1 MIGNKLRRVLSIY
14 MALCLMLST
23 IMFTN
28 VEAAVKDKNYSE
40 YSIEIY
46 NGDTWNYT
54 FSSDDYWFG
63 TANGNKVGN
72 GTKYT
77 KDYCTATK
85 SGKQIKIK
93 GSGSKSFSG
102 DSQSQVI
109 YLYKG
114 KKEGV
119 NANLLRKINVK
130 IRKVSKPRLNNIAHT
145 KNSSSETQATGITRD
160 ICIYVGD
167 SVTASVVTSG
177 GYDKFSWCFY
187 SGGKEV
193 SSIAGVSI
201 SSTTSK
207 SISVKGNAA
216 GTYTLRARVD
226 SKYSSN
232 NELSITNHVITKDIK
247 VIVVKKPE
255 IDVMSN
261 GVSVT
266 GISMASSDEIEVSC
280 KMANVPANASC
291 SISAVV
297 NDNSKNYITLTSKS
311 GTYILKTKEGFKE
324 GAVAYF
330 TYVLKITAGDTVSN
344 YLIDTNKKQG
354 TQVIKKTI
362 SVKLGAASTTYISL
376 NGTKVYDD
384 NIYITGK
391 ENFYPT
397 CANAIKY
404 TYNVEAPEIVSISS
418 SAINATDKKFTN
430 AFVPGSVK
438 GSTKLTVSAI
448 TSSGIVRTKTYTIYN
463 CDNAVELKANVIE
476 MLSGE
481 KKNASFY
488 GVKAENVKTKKTTPL
503 IIAQNKMSYT
513 VLDPSI
519 ATIDKYGNV
528 KALKVGSTT
537 VNAKLNQ
544 SGTVSMQNYGIV
556 NLNVLTTS
564 FKVNVYEKI
573 TKVKFST
580 AKKTIIVGSKC
591 YQKPENEPVNGFTK
605 KTYTWSSS
613 NNEIATVDSKGNVYG
628 RKPGIVNITAQASDG
643 SGKSASFQVCVLSK
657 TTSNVRAKIQKKYIY
672 ISWNKI
678 SGSTYEIYRKT
689 KDENEYSKIGEA
701 STAWYKD
708 SNVNYGKKYTY
719 KIIVVPQAGKTYA
732 SNLSNNSKYKKYIP
746 IKPLIKVKKK
756 GKTLKIKI
764 KGPKYDGYVVYV
776 NKKPV
781 ATINGKSLSLN
792 LKRGK
797 KKIKVKAYVM
807 QNGKAIYSKYSKN
820 VTKKI

>member
-1 MIGNKLRRVLSIY
+1 
-14 MALCLMLST
+14 
-23 IMFTN
+23 
-28 VEAAVKDKNYSE
+28 
-40 YSIEIY
+40 
-46 NGDTWNYT
+46 
-54 FSSDDYWFG
+54 
-63 TANGNKVGN
+63 
-72 GTKYT
+72 
-77 KDYCTATK
+77 
-85 SGKQIKIK
+85 
-93 GSGSKSFSG
+93 
-102 DSQSQVI
+102 
-109 YLYKG
+109 
-114 KKEGV
+114 
-119 NANLLRKINVK
+119 
-130 IRKVSKPRLNNIAHT
+130 
-145 KNSSSETQATGITRD
+145 
-160 ICIYVGD
+160 
-167 SVTASVVTSG
+167 
-177 GYDKFSWCFY
+177 
-187 SGGKEV
+187 
-193 SSIAGVSI
+193 
-201 SSTTSK
+201 
-207 SISVKGNAA
+207 
-216 GTYTLRARVD
+216 
-226 SKYSSN
+226 
-232 NELSITNHVITKDIK
+232 
-247 VIVVKKPE
+247 
-255 IDVMSN
+255 
-261 GVSVT
+261 
-266 GISMASSDEIEVSC
+266 
-280 KMANVPANASC
+280 
-291 SISAVV
+291 
-297 NDNSKNYITLTSKS
+297 
-311 GTYILKTKEGFKE
+311 
-324 GAVAYF
+324 
-330 TYVLKITAGDTVSN
+330 
-344 YLIDTNKKQG
+344 
-354 TQVIKKTI
+354 
-362 SVKLGAASTTYISL
+362 
-376 NGTKVYDD
+376 
-384 NIYITGK
+384 
-391 ENFYPT
+391 
-397 CANAIKY
+397 
-404 TYNVEAPEIVSISS
+404 
-418 SAINATDKKFTN
+418 
-430 AFVPGSVK
+430 
-438 GSTKLTVSAI
+438 
-448 TSSGIVRTKTYTIYN
+448 
-463 CDNAVELKANVIE
+463 
-476 MLSGE
+476 
-481 KKNASFY
+481 
-488 GVKAENVKTKKTTPL
+488 
-503 IIAQNKMSYT
+503 MSYT

-732 SNLSNNSKYKKYIP
+732 SNLSNNCKYKKYIP